1 MSEPAST
8 LYDRLGG
15 AEGIKRLVSAYLDAL
30 ATTPDY
36 APLCA
41 LYVNGLERYEERMNE
56 FLSGWLGGPALYL
69 ERHGMPMLRESHRS
83 IPITGEMAESWILCM
98 RQALRATVEDEELML
113 RLDGLF
119 THMAESLRN
128 A

>member
-30 ATTPDY
+30 TTTPDH

-56 FLSGWLGGPALYL
+56 FLSGWLGGPALYQ

-83 IPITGEMAESWILCM
+83 IPITGDMAESWVLCM

>member
-1 MSEPAST
+1 
-8 LYDRLGG
+8 
-15 AEGIKRLVSAYLDAL
+15 
-30 ATTPDY
+30 
-36 APLCA
+36 
-41 LYVNGLERYEERMNE
+41 MNE
-56 FLSGWLGGPALYL
+56 FLSGWLGGPALYQ

-83 IPITGEMAESWILCM
+83 IPITGDMAESWVLCM
-98 RQALRATVEDEELML
+98 RQTLRATVEDEELML

>member
-15 AEGIKRLVSAYLDAL
+15 AEGIKRLVSAYLEAL
-30 ATTPDY
+30 TTTPDY

-56 FLSGWLGGPALYL
+56 FLSGWLGGPALYQ

-83 IPITGEMAESWILCM
+83 IPITGDMAESWVLCM